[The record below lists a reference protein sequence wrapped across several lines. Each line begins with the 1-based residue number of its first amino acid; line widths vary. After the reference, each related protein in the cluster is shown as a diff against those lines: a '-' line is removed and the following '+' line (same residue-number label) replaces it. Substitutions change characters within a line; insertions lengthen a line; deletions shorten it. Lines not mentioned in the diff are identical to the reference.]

1 MIIYADITLLNNFLM
16 TFAIIW
22 AIANIMEIKIQWSRT
37 ILGANIGNIYFF
49 IVLYIQ
55 QININ
60 FFISFIVHIFLN
72 IITAGLII
80 KVSFPE
86 LNKLRYLKAIAY
98 LYLVTF
104 ITIGTTISLFYVYG
118 GSPFDKG
125 IQKILAGIIVLVI
138 LANTG
143 WKIFQKYKLPEEL
156 YLPMAIY
163 YQDKNV
169 KLTGLLDTGNSL
181 VDPISNF
188 PVIVVNLE
196 ELLSLFPVGL
206 QRELKISEDLD
217 IDFVDM
223 FQRYNYAHRIRL
235 LPFSDLGQENGLLF
249 GFRPDHIELLY
260 QGENLKIDRCVIA
273 ISKRKL
279 DLDDSY
285 QALIHPRLL
294 SFN

>member
-1 MIIYADITLLNNFLM
+1 MISRCINYMIIYADITLLNNFLM

-169 KLTGLLDTGNSL
+169 K
-181 VDPISNF
+181 
-188 PVIVVNLE
+188 
-196 ELLSLFPVGL
+196 
-206 QRELKISEDLD
+206 
-217 IDFVDM
+217 
-223 FQRYNYAHRIRL
+223 
-235 LPFSDLGQENGLLF
+235 
-249 GFRPDHIELLY
+249 
-260 QGENLKIDRCVIA
+260 
-273 ISKRKL
+273 
-279 DLDDSY
+279 
-285 QALIHPRLL
+285 
-294 SFN
+294 